1 MIFIE
6 SILKLAEETNIDSK
20 NETGGTT
27 GDQYDSLVTVL
38 KSRFESDNLMFA
50 RMREEIDSTANR
62 SEGRVVVTGIH
73 IKHHYQGRTD
83 QGSKSLSSWHTRTS
97 GRSNQAS
104 KEKSVHLQRWGKT
117 TWFKTDLSKAG
128 TALARSCGLVIK
140 ADSS

>member
-6 SILKLAEETNIDSK
+6 SILKLAEETFTATNIDSK

-62 SEGRVVVTGIH
+62 
-73 IKHHYQGRTD
+73 
-83 QGSKSLSSWHTRTS
+83 
-97 GRSNQAS
+97 
-104 KEKSVHLQRWGKT
+104 
-117 TWFKTDLSKAG
+117 
-128 TALARSCGLVIK
+128 
-140 ADSS
+140 

>member
-62 SEGRVVVTGIH
+62 
-73 IKHHYQGRTD
+73 
-83 QGSKSLSSWHTRTS
+83 
-97 GRSNQAS
+97 
-104 KEKSVHLQRWGKT
+104 
-117 TWFKTDLSKAG
+117 
-128 TALARSCGLVIK
+128 
-140 ADSS
+140 